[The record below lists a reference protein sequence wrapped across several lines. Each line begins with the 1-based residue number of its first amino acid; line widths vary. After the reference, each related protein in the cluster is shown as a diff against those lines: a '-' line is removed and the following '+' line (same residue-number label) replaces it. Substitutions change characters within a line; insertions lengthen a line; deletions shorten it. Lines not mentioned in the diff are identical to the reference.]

1 MGAVLGVI
9 SEAAPDILVLA
20 DIDYDADNLA
30 LNALADAIGSFPF
43 RFARA
48 PNRGMQSG
56 FDADGDGRFG
66 EPEDAQG
73 YGRFS
78 GDGGLAI
85 LSKFPI
91 IEDQVIDY
99 SDVLWTSLAENNAP
113 EGTDSNQRLS
123 TTAHWQVP
131 IQITDGAPL
140 HLLTWHATAP
150 VFDGPEDRNGWRNH
164 DEAAFWLN
172 WLDQSSR
179 DVPFVIA
186 GIANIDPSD
195 GEGRRNALQGLLDH
209 RRLQDPQPMSP
220 GGATSPDG
228 GVNETHK
235 GNPGL
240 DTVDWPDEGRGPGN
254 LRVAYILPSAELA
267 ISDSGVL
274 WPEDA
279 TTSLGRDVRAA
290 SRHRLVWVDLRFQ
303 RH

>member
-1 MGAVLGVI
+1 MSAVKNVI
-9 SEAAPDILVLA
+9 SEAAPDVLVLA
-20 DIDYDADNLA
+20 DVDYDADNLA
-30 LNALADAIGSFPF
+30 LNALADAVGSYPF

-48 PNRGMQSG
+48 PNRGMQTG
-56 FDADGDGRFG
+56 FDTDRDGRFG

-91 IEDQVIDY
+91 IEDQVVDH
-99 SDVLWTSLAENNAP
+99 SDVLWTLAANNNAP
-113 EGTDSNQRLS
+113 KGTDINQRLS
-123 TTAHWQVP
+123 TTAHWRVP
-131 IQITDGAPL
+131 IQITDGEPL

-172 WLDQSSR
+172 WLDQSHQ
-179 DVPFVIA
+179 DIPLVLA

-195 GEGRRNALQGLLDH
+195 GEGRRDALRALLDH
-209 RRLQDPQPMSP
+209 RRLQDPRPMSS
-220 GGATSPDG
+220 GGATSPDR

-235 GNPGL
+235 GNSAL

-254 LRVAYILPSAELA
+254 LRVAYVLPSAELN
-267 ISDSGVL
+267 ILNSGVL
-274 WPEDA
+274 WPKDA
-279 TTSLGRDVRAA
+279 TSSLGRDVRAA
-290 SRHRLVWVDLRFQ
+290 SRHRLVWVDLRLQ
-303 RH
+303 RN